1 MRITLWNLATREV
14 VYQSAKG
21 DDWYRALAFAPDMS
35 CLAVC
40 QYGCNRI
47 RFYPIEVTITELEN
61 DEEAE
66 ADDAKHD
73 EEAGEEGEGPPLSTR
88 RAEPGAEGRR
98 ALVSVFI
105 AQRHEGL
112 DRLARAREGRPR
124 IAREPSQPHHE
135 HFHPV
140 AGRRRRWSARNEPLQ
155 AVYRAAEA
163 LFQVPK

>member
-1 MRITLWNLATREV
+1 MVTQAAAAPV
-14 VYQSAKG
+14 DGSA
-21 DDWYRALAFAPDMS
+21 
-35 CLAVC
+35 
-40 QYGCNRI
+40 
-47 RFYPIEVTITELEN
+47 
-61 DEEAE
+61 
-66 ADDAKHD
+66 
-73 EEAGEEGEGPPLSTR
+73 EAGEEREGPPLSTR

-140 AGRRRRWSARNEPLQ
+140 AGRRRRWSARNEPL
-155 AVYRAAEA
+155 
-163 LFQVPK
+163 